1 MHGLAIRADRPASSW
16 AAVRSVTVF
25 IIRRVLQSLIVV
37 VNGLPSI
44 KARAEESHRL
54 MAWGFREFDNYT
66 LLKAGE
72 TADEAP
78 VWQGES
84 ETVPLVIGEDLT
96 VTLPRKSRAKMKV
109 KVKYEG
115 PLPSP
120 IAEGDQVAS
129 LVVSAPDAQT
139 VEVPLFAGRSVERLG
154 PVGRMFSGI
163 KYLVM
168 GGL

>member
-1 MHGLAIRADRPASSW
+1 M
-16 AAVRSVTVF
+16 V
-25 IIRRVLQSLIVV
+25 VV

-54 MAWGFREFDNYT
+54 LTWGFREFDNYA

-72 TADEAP
+72 TAEEAP
-78 VWQGES
+78 VWQGEA
-84 ETVPLVIGEDLT
+84 ETVPLVLGEDLT
-96 VTLPRKSRAKMKV
+96 VTLPRKSRAKMTV

-115 PLPSP
+115 PLPTP

-129 LVVSAPDAQT
+129 LVVSAPDVQP
-139 VEVPLFAGRSVERLG
+139 VEVPLFAGQSVERLG
-154 PVGRMFSGI
+154 PLGRMFSGI
-163 KYLVM
+163 KHLVT